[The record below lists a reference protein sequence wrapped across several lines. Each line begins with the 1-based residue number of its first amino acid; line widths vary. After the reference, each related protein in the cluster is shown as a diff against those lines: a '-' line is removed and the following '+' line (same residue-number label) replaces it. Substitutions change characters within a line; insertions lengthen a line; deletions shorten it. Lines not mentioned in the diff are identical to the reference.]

1 MNTAALGGLCIVLA
15 IGMRFVLQRENK
27 RIAAMVSHGDLHMVQ
42 NPDDTA
48 LGAFKGDGQ
57 RAALYKRD
65 FRYLY

>member
-1 MNTAALGGLCIVLA
+1 MLA

-27 RIAAMVSHGDLHMVQ
+27 KIAAMISHGDLDTVQ
-42 NPDDTA
+42 NPDTA